1 MYQVLYRKWRPRN
14 FSDVVGQ
21 RAIIATLKNEIAT
34 GKISHAYLFTG
45 SRGTGKTTCAKIF
58 AKAVNCLCSKDGE
71 PCNECE
77 ICRGIDDGTVLDVE
91 EIDAASN
98 NGVDNI
104 REIRDEVN
112 FTPAKAKYRVYIIDE
127 VHMLSP
133 GAFNALLKTL
143 EEPPAHVIFILATT
157 EVHKLPATIL
167 SRCQRFD
174 FGRISSEDIAG
185 RLKAVAKN
193 ECIELDDEAA
203 LLIAGLADGGMR
215 DALSLLDRC
224 NTGAAVTAKMAG
236 EILGLASKESLFAIS
251 SALSD
256 RNLALCL
263 EIIKQMNDSSSDIS
277 RVAEQLVG
285 HFRNIMIAKAVKK
298 PGELIVCQK
307 EELVRYMNAG
317 EGFSMARILEILDAF
332 QQTAEKMKKAASKRV
347 ELEMA
352 FVSLCVN
359 EQSKAVGEV
368 PVQNGDPGGAHSFQ
382 STSAIGAQ
390 NFRNAAQN
398 GFSEGT
404 QIGHNLQN
412 TDQSGASFADG
423 SVTAAERKTADA
435 GNGTAGGSLSD
446 SEKDSVGGND
456 TANGKAP
463 ADGRFSVSDKASVAE
478 KIAALK
484 KAAFADRTGHN
495 PFDIP
500 TDKTTGSFSDK
511 LSSQGNS
518 SVEEKS
524 KTQYM
529 PGNEENLKEKYEP
542 QPDRLPWSESDQSS
556 IELAERAAEKYRGSA
571 EDDPPPWDEETADFL
586 PYEERMEQ
594 AAENNGRPD
603 GQAEQQSSVQ
613 SERSGIGADEGQRN
627 EIGNSDDM
635 AAERETAD
643 IAADNAAP
651 TDDAAPT
658 DSETAVNTTGDDM
671 SVENPF
677 AVSES
682 PDNEMVNTAA
692 DNDNTPVDNAPADNT
707 PIDNNPTDNVP
718 IVGNFAGNAS
728 ASNTVFAPQRVGQST
743 QAESGVAAAERE
755 NSLKDDRQ
763 PEKFGKWP
771 EVLEALSEI
780 NRMLSSTLKESSAYI
795 KGDSLLLIKSEN
807 PMFFELIRKESK
819 NKSDIRAALMK
830 ITGKQFRLG
839 PYEQGTVKP
848 KADPMMVFLEDMKQK
863 GINIVEKQ

>member
-58 AKAVNCLCSKDGE
+58 AKAVNCLHSKDGE

-185 RLKAVAKN
+185 RLKSVAKN

-224 NTGAAVTAKMAG
+224 NTGEAVTAKMAG

-285 HFRNIMIAKAVKK
+285 HFRNIMIAKAVKT

-359 EQSKAVGEV
+359 EQSKAEREV
-368 PVQNGDPGGAHSFQ
+368 PVENGYPGGLQSFQ

-412 TDQSGASFADG
+412 TDQSGVPFADG

-446 SEKDSVGGND
+446 SEKGSVGGND

-495 PFDIP
+495 PFDIS

-518 SVEEKS
+518 NVEEES
-524 KTQYM
+524 KTQYV
-529 PGNEENLKEKYEP
+529 PGNEENLKAKYEP
-542 QPDRLPWSESDQSS
+542 QPDRLPWSEGDQSS

-571 EDDPPPWDEETADFL
+571 EDDPPPWDEDIPDFL
-586 PYEERMEQ
+586 PYEERMQ
-594 AAENNGRPD
+594 AAEKNGRFD

-613 SERSGIGADEGQRN
+613 SEMSSIGADEGQRN
-627 EIGNSDDM
+627 DTGNPDDM
-635 AAERETAD
+635 TAERETAD
-643 IAADNAAP
+643 NAALTDNAAP
-651 TDDAAPT
+651 A
-658 DSETAVNTTGDDM
+658 DSETAVNTTGDDV

-677 AVSES
+677 AGSEP
-682 PDNEMVNTAA
+682 PDNEGVNTAA
-692 DNDNTPVDNAPADNT
+692 DSDNTSADNAPADNT

-718 IVGNFAGNAS
+718 IVGSFAGNES
-728 ASNTVFAPQRVGQST
+728 VSNAVLAPQRVGQST
-743 QAESGVAAAERE
+743 QAESSVAASERE
-755 NSLKDDRQ
+755 NSSKDDRQ
-763 PEKFGKWP
+763 PERFGKWP
-771 EVLEALSEI
+771 EVLLALSEI

-819 NKSDIRAALMK
+819 NKNDIRAALMK

>member
-58 AKAVNCLCSKDGE
+58 AKAVNCLHSKDGE

-185 RLKAVAKN
+185 RLKSLAKN

-224 NTGAAVTAKMAG
+224 NTGEAVTAKMAG

-285 HFRNIMIAKAVKK
+285 HFRNIMIAKAVKT

-359 EQSKAVGEV
+359 EQSKAEREV
-368 PVQNGDPGGAHSFQ
+368 PVENGYPGGLQSFQ

-412 TDQSGASFADG
+412 TDQSGVPFADG
-423 SVTAAERKTADA
+423 SVTAAERKTEDV

-446 SEKDSVGGND
+446 SEKGSVGGND

-463 ADGRFSVSDKASVAE
+463 VDGRFSVSDKASVAE

-495 PFDIP
+495 PFDIS

-518 SVEEKS
+518 SVEEES

-529 PGNEENLKEKYEP
+529 PGNEKNLKAKYEP
-542 QPDRLPWSESDQSS
+542 QPDRLPWSEGDQSS

-571 EDDPPPWDEETADFL
+571 EDDPPPWDEEIADFL

-594 AAENNGRPD
+594 AAENNGRFD

-613 SERSGIGADEGQRN
+613 SEMSSIGADEGQRN
-627 EIGNSDDM
+627 DMGNPDDM
-635 AAERETAD
+635 TAERETAD
-643 IAADNAAP
+643 NAAL
-651 TDDAAPT
+651 TDNAAPT

-671 SVENPF
+671 SVEDPF
-677 AVSES
+677 AGSEP
-682 PDNEMVNTAA
+682 PDNEGVNTAA
-692 DNDNTPVDNAPADNT
+692 DSDNTSADNAPADNT

-718 IVGNFAGNAS
+718 IVGSFAGNES
-728 ASNTVFAPQRVGQST
+728 VSNAVLAPQRVGQST
-743 QAESGVAAAERE
+743 QAESSVAAAERE
-755 NSLKDDRQ
+755 NSSKDDRQ

-771 EVLEALSEI
+771 EVLLALSEI

-839 PYEQGTVKP
+839 PYEQGAAKP
-848 KADPMMVFLEDMKQK
+848 KADPMRVFLDEMKQK